1 MINDFYNLI
10 DRIILLIESSL
21 LQNVKM
27 KKKKNGKEKKIQA

>member
-1 MINDFYNLI
+1 MIFDNLI

-27 KKKKNGKEKKIQA
+27 KIEMEKKKKIQA